1 MDKETFQKE
10 LKKIIDEISMKIK
23 TLEDLTKFI
32 KDNPIDESE

>member
-1 MDKETFQKE
+1 MNRETFEKE
-10 LKKIIDEISMKIK
+10 VKKIIDEIAMKIK